1 LSIDGPIIAL
11 VNTRTKRTKQRLTA
25 DQRRE
30 DLLEAAIVEFARR
43 GYHATTTADI
53 ARAAGVSQPYIYALF
68 QDKRTLFLACHER
81 TTERIAT
88 TLERARREAGPDD
101 DLEVRLGQA
110 YNEMVEARPEQILFQ
125 MQARAAASADPE
137 IRGPVREHWI
147 ELVDESVRLHGR
159 SRQAVMRYI
168 AWALLHDVAI
178 ALDLPDDYRPEPYRR

>member
-1 LSIDGPIIAL
+1 VS
-11 VNTRTKRTKQRLTA
+11 TREKKPRRRLTA
-25 DQRRE
+25 DQRRDE
-30 DLLEAAIVEFARR
+30 LLEAAIIEFARR

-53 ARAAGVSQPYIYALF
+53 ARAAGVSQPYVYALF
-68 QDKRTLFLACHER
+68 SDKRSLFLACHDR
-81 TTERIAT
+81 TTERIRT
-88 TLERARREAGPDD
+88 TLERARRDAGPDD

-137 IRGPVREHWI
+137 IRGPVRDRWI

-168 AWALLHDVAI
+168 AWALLHDVGI
-178 ALDLPDDYRPEPYRR
+178 ALDLPEEYRPDPYLS